1 MNAIITIAIQ
11 DLRLFLRGKGA
22 LINYVILPLLLAYII
37 GYINGAG
44 NTAAPTAPRLR
55 VDVIDRDSSAL
66 SAQFLDAVRAAN
78 ANLVLCPM
86 DDADDLCQFGGAA
99 FDEALAQTRLEEQTS
114 LALIEI
120 PAGFADG
127 LSSGEPVSLIYR
139 SNEDA
144 SAPSYI
150 LQAVQG
156 AARRISGAAIAQQ
169 VGMQV
174 AADTP
179 GLTLADQ
186 AEADVLAGEIRE
198 RADALWAD
206 PPVTVSYTVNE
217 FDAEE
222 QVQRSGGGFSQSVP
236 GMATMYVMFT
246 VLPAA
251 GVLLQERKNWT
262 LQRLA
267 SMPVSRAQILGGKL
281 LARFLLGMVQY
292 GIVMGFGLLIGANYG
307 SDPLAVLVLMIA
319 FTLCVTAM
327 SLMLTTVVRND
338 AQASGVALFLSLTMA
353 PLGGAWWPLEI
364 VPDWMR
370 TVGHISPIAW
380 AMDGFRSLF
389 AYGGDLSTIVT
400 PVLVLLA
407 AAAVMFVIGVRR
419 FQYT

>member
-22 LINYVILPLLLAYII
+22 LINYVILPLLLAYIV

-44 NTAAPTAPRLR
+44 NSAAPTAPRLR
-55 VDVIDRDSSAL
+55 VDVIDRDNSAL

-99 FDEALAQTRLEEQTS
+99 FDEALAQTRLEAQTS

-127 LSSGEPVSLIYR
+127 LNSGQPVSLIYR

-217 FDAEE
+217 FDAEA
-222 QVQRSGGGFSQSVP
+222 QVQQIG
-236 GMATMYVMFT
+236 
-246 VLPAA
+246 
-251 GVLLQERKNWT
+251 
-262 LQRLA
+262 
-267 SMPVSRAQILGGKL
+267 RAH
-281 LARFLLGMVQY
+281 V
-292 GIVMGFGLLIGANYG
+292 
-307 SDPLAVLVLMIA
+307 
-319 FTLCVTAM
+319 
-327 SLMLTTVVRND
+327 
-338 AQASGVALFLSLTMA
+338 
-353 PLGGAWWPLEI
+353 
-364 VPDWMR
+364 
-370 TVGHISPIAW
+370 
-380 AMDGFRSLF
+380 
-389 AYGGDLSTIVT
+389 
-400 PVLVLLA
+400 
-407 AAAVMFVIGVRR
+407 
-419 FQYT
+419 